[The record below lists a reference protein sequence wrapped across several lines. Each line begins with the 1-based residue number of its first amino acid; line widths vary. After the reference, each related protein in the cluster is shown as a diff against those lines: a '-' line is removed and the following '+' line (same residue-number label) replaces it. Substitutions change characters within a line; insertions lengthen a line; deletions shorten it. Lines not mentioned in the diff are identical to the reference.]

1 MDVSHWVRLHS
12 LSNNRPNVT
21 VVILL
26 VTLLSVLPSFMF
38 NPIAVVHAQTAFDYS
53 LSNTGGITILPGGSG
68 STNVTATLLAGTP
81 SNVTLSCIDATLPL
95 GASCSFSPES
105 IIPNFA
111 GNSSRLTIVTP
122 ASAPYGVSNV
132 SVTAG
137 PLEKPVSPT
146 NVTLTVAAKVAVNP
160 TGRSLLD
167 YHGRVS
173 YQVNITGVPPFSFFA
188 VALHYNNRILQNPV
202 VEYGGN
208 VLGTDTLI
216 LSECVNGINVN
227 PADPNNPFCTPI
239 PGVDGPGV
247 VSLSLLAA
255 ENSTGNPTNGK
266 LFNVTFDAVGTGFSS
281 IHILYQQI
289 GTVTNSAG
297 GIQLAAIP
305 VDGYF
310 TNVECGGNPCL
321 PLTASFRPLTSA
333 VAGRSVTF
341 VATAA
346 SQNCC
351 PKGNITF
358 YQWFFGPSAS
368 IGFIKSES
376 SNATVVFATVGEY
389 AVTLSVVDNF
399 GAMAYYTTTIHVVR
413 ANSLTVSEFFT
424 DSSLKP
430 LPSDNN
436 GNPMMKVVLVKG
448 IVEGTNPRLVL
459 AWVNV
464 TNTSGSSL
472 NSLKLNETLPMD
484 WSVSQAQ
491 NTIRVFIAF
500 PNGTRQEITD
510 QTSIAVH
517 SGNPEMVSVS
527 MTNITESGVNNS
539 ALAQG
544 QSILL
549 SVKLTYALIGASQSA
564 TSYPRFFTDYA
575 SASAW
580 TQALYNG
587 TPVYGTSSGFF
598 IAYARVVGHLGH
610 SDSMI
615 AASKFAIV

>member
-1 MDVSHWVRLHS
+1 
-12 LSNNRPNVT
+12 
-21 VVILL
+21 
-26 VTLLSVLPSFMF
+26 MF

-160 TGRSLLD
+160 TGLSLLD

-216 LSECVNGINVN
+216 LSECVNGVNVN

-321 PLTASFRPLTSA
+321 PPTASFRPLTRA
-333 VAGRSVTF
+333 VAGRSITF
-341 VATAA
+341 VATAV

-358 YQWFFGPSAS
+358 YQWSFPAQTSAS
-368 IGFIKSES
+368 INFIKTKNP
-376 SNATVVFATVGEY
+376 NATVFYSQASVDVP
-389 AVTLSVVDNF
+389 VTLLVNDTYGATMEITNFITVIRIWVDLGLLPLAVGQVRGVIPGAVNPVRVSVINYGVNP
-399 GAMAYYTTTIHVVR
+399 
-413 ANSLTVSEFFT
+413 ANSSVRLLLNGNLLTTSQIEN
-424 DSSLKP
+424 L
-430 LPSDNN
+430 LPSSQAGLAYSWNTAGLTPRVYSIEAILDPARDAKTGNIIENDTDPTTLKDPN
-436 GNPMMKVVLVKG
+436 GIAIAYVQLIQNLPSGFGLFLGLGLPQTIALG
-448 IVEGTNPRLVL
+448 IIVL
-459 AWVNV
+459 AAIGFAS
-464 TNTSGSSL
+464 TF
-472 NSLKLNETLPMD
+472 
-484 WSVSQAQ
+484 AR
-491 NTIRVFIAF
+491 RVAARR
-500 PNGTRQEITD
+500 RQ
-510 QTSIAVH
+510 
-517 SGNPEMVSVS
+517 P
-527 MTNITESGVNNS
+527 
-539 ALAQG
+539 L
-544 QSILL
+544 
-549 SVKLTYALIGASQSA
+549 
-564 TSYPRFFTDYA
+564 
-575 SASAW
+575 
-580 TQALYNG
+580 
-587 TPVYGTSSGFF
+587 
-598 IAYARVVGHLGH
+598 
-610 SDSMI
+610 
-615 AASKFAIV
+615 